1 MSSPSSVAAVNPT
14 TELAALAAHLQTIAD
29 ASVKAHA
36 LLTNVLLGYSFVRV
50 PSFVAGTPIT
60 PSQLAAVTPVDEEV
74 QHYWVVLRGLEPGLY
89 RTDAAATAQTKG
101 VPRSF
106 QQRKA
111 GRDEALAFYAANYP
125 SSVNKW
131 VAVPAP
137 VPEAPADE
145 APVAAHSLA

>member
-1 MSSPSSVAAVNPT
+1 MSSSPPVNPN

-29 ASVKAHA
+29 ASVKAQA
-36 LLTNVLLGYSFVRV
+36 LLTNVLLGFTFVRV
-50 PSFVAGTPIT
+50 PSFVAGIPIT
-60 PSQLAAVTPVDEEV
+60 PAQLAAATPVDEEV

-89 RTDAAATAQTKG
+89 RTDAAATTQTKG

-125 SSVNKW
+125 NSINKW
-131 VAVPAP
+131 VAAPAP
-137 VPEAPADE
+137 VPEALVDD
-145 APVAAHSLA
+145 APVAADSLA